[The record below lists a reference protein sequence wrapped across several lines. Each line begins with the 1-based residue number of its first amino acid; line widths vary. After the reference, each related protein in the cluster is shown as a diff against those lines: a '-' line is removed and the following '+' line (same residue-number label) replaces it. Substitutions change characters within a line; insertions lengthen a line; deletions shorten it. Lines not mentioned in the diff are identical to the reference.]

1 MELIAIII
9 VVIALSAYLSARST
23 KKKREALM
31 AKYGDAEIVRR
42 IMSRE
47 FWQGQTADQLLDSLG
62 RPIEVD
68 EKVFK
73 TKTKQVWKYKQT
85 AKRRFALRITLE
97 NGEVVGWDQ
106 R

>member
-1 MELIAIII
+1 MG
-9 VVIALSAYLSARST
+9 
-23 KKKREALM
+23 
-31 AKYGDAEIVRR
+31 KYGDAEIVRR
-42 IMSRE
+42 IMSHE
-47 FWQGQTADQLLDSLG
+47 FWQGQTTDQLLDSLG

-73 TKTKQVWKYKQT
+73 TKTKHVWKYQQT
-85 AKRRFALRITLE
+85 GKKRFALRITLE